1 LYRGKP
7 KMKSNLKNAKKWLIH
22 LNGLDDDELEKTYLE
37 VKRNKKL
44 HGTISYLAKNGD
56 LE

>member
-1 LYRGKP
+1 
-7 KMKSNLKNAKKWLIH
+7 MKSNLKNAKKWLIY
-22 LNGLDDDELEKTYLE
+22 LNGLDDDELEKTYLK